1 VVTRTL
7 QLEVKVEVR
16 GQRHDVPKLLVEW
29 SSPWEEFV
37 TSIRPALR
45 RSPSRLA
52 GEAPYGIFPYRG
64 MFPSLLLEA
73 FLIFAAIVIRVKIQE
88 LRPYAVPR
96 FSSHDVI
103 YYSGDELPRTEDL
116 GGSQAG
122 ASGRAGGNE
131 AHHRTQTIKVARGS
145 LTPQVVDAP
154 NLKLPSSKDAVAN
167 LLAINPNF
175 GPPPAEG
182 LRSARTPITFT
193 PSVVAPAP
201 NVIHDYTRNGVQMD
215 AVIAPTPAVP
225 RDPFRAAPNLSAEV
239 VPPAPSV
246 TDDHRLVAPALGSPV
261 IPPAPK
267 VSSGQGRNAPNLQVS
282 VVAPAP
288 SVSRDQ
294 MRNAPNLQ
302 ASVVAPAPNI
312 SSGAARSAPGLNA
325 SVIPPAPNI
334 ASRDTSRSPV
344 KAANEAVVPPPASA
358 PERVNSRTA
367 KLNLPAPVIAPPP
380 SANLPDNTRPVA
392 GAAMNDPSKAVV
404 PPPPSEPA
412 SGSFVSSLIGKIF
425 GSSEVVPP
433 PPSVSSAASK
443 SAPALAAQVVPPP
456 PSVNTPG
463 GNTKGSRRGMGTSLD
478 GNVIAPPPIG
488 GITGGTGTLAASASK
503 APVLGMP
510 SVVPPPPSLAGAG
523 GGTGTTAGGKGAT
536 GGTLLANNV
545 VPPPPSVSAGS
556 ISAGSGSGR
565 NGPGLGHAMDA
576 GAALAPPTGGGS
588 GANAGV
594 VVSPQPGSKVG
605 LPASG
610 GKGSTALSPSGK
622 DKPGLGGA
630 GGAASIGTGSG
641 SGSGLKGEGSGAGK
655 AGAGHGSD
663 PAAHGGISP
672 SAGPGGAGNSPSGNP
687 AVPGVSISGGSTIV
701 TLPSFGSDSPAPDSP
716 AGRQVRQRQQEL
728 NVTVVATA
736 SSGGAFEPYKNLLR
750 GETYTTYL
758 DTSAGTVVME
768 FADASGSRPGVAS
781 VTAPQAIRTTLPV
794 GLPHARMVI
803 SCALDASGNL
813 RLLRVLEPGPVT
825 MTSKVTSALNSWKFQ
840 PAMRGNQPI
849 AVSAILGF
857 GIDTNDRF

>member
-1 VVTRTL
+1 MATQTL

-16 GQRHDVPKLLVEW
+16 GPRHEVPQLLVEW

-37 TSIRPALR
+37 TSIRPALA

-64 MFPSLLLEA
+64 MLSCLLLEA
-73 FLIFAAIVIRVKIQE
+73 FLIFAAIVVRVKIQE
-88 LRPYAVPR
+88 LRPLVAPR
-96 FSSHDVI
+96 FSRHDVI

-122 ASGRAGGNE
+122 RSGRAGGDE
-131 AHHRTQTIKVARGS
+131 AHHRTQTIRIARGS
-145 LTPQVVDAP
+145 LTPEIVDAP

-167 LLAINPNF
+167 LLAINPNI

-201 NVIHDYTRNGVQMD
+201 NVIHDYTRTGIPMN
-215 AVIAPTPAVP
+215 AVIAPTPSVP

-246 TDDHRLVAPALGSPV
+246 ADDHRLVAPALGSPV
-261 IPPAPK
+261 IPPAP
-267 VSSGQGRNAPNLQVS
+267 
-282 VVAPAP
+282 
-288 SVSRDQ
+288 SVSREQ
-294 MRNAPNLQ
+294 MRNTPNVQ
-302 ASVVAPAPNI
+302 ASVVAPAPTVTSG
-312 SSGAARSAPGLNA
+312 SSRSALGLST

-334 ASRDTSRSPV
+334 ASREMNRSPV

-367 KLNLPAPVIAPPP
+367 KLNLPSPVIAPPP
-380 SANLPDNTRPVA
+380 SDNVPEYTRPLA
-392 GAAMNDPSKAVV
+392 GSAMSDPSKAVV
-404 PPPPSEPA
+404 PPPPSEPT

-433 PPSVSSAASK
+433 PPTVNSTADK
-443 SAPALAAQVVPPP
+443 SAPTLAAQVVPPP
-456 PSVNTPG
+456 PSVNASG
-463 GNTKGSRRGMGTSLD
+463 GNTGGSRKGTGTSLG
-478 GNVIAPPPIG
+478 GNVIAPPPTG
-488 GITGGTGTLAASASK
+488 GIAGGTGTVAASASK
-503 APVLGMP
+503 GPTLGMP

-523 GGTGTTAGGKGAT
+523 GGTGTAAGGKGAPA
-536 GGTLLANNV
+536 GTLLANNV

-556 ISAGSGSGR
+556 VSAGSGSGR
-565 NGPGLGHAMDA
+565 KGPGFGHAMDA
-576 GAALAPPTGGGS
+576 GAVLAPPTDGGS
-588 GANAGV
+588 GANAGL
-594 VVSPQPGSKVG
+594 VVSPQPGAKLG
-605 LPASG
+605 LPANGS
-610 GKGSTALSPSGK
+610 KGSTALSPSGK
-622 DKPGLGGA
+622 DKPGLGGT
-630 GGAASIGTGSG
+630 GGGASIGTGTG

-655 AGAGHGSD
+655 AGAGYGSD
-663 PAAHGGISP
+663 PAARGGISP
-672 SAGPGGAGNSPSGNP
+672 SPGPGGAGNSPGGNP

-701 TLPSFGSDSPAPDSP
+701 TLPSFGSNSTPPDSP
-716 AGRQVRQRQQEL
+716 AGRQLRQQQQEL

-736 SSGGAFEPYKNLLR
+736 TSGGAFEPYKNLLH
-750 GETYTTYL
+750 GETYTSYL

-768 FADASGSRPGVAS
+768 FADASGARPGRAG
-781 VTAPQAIRTTLPV
+781 VTAPQAIRTTLPA
-794 GLPHARMVI
+794 GLPHARMVV
-803 SCALDASGNL
+803 SCTLDASGNL
-813 RLLRVLEPGPVT
+813 RVVRVLEPGPAT

-840 PAMRGNQPI
+840 PAMRDNQPI
-849 AVSAILGF
+849 AVTAILGF